1 MNMTLN
7 SKILATAAFAA
18 FLMPAFG
25 LASGNGGQ
33 ASQDAV
39 DSKAADSSSGSSAQ
53 PAAPVAAAS
62 KASDTSYAQ
71 RGNSNIPRIEWFL
84 GYSYLRATPT
94 LASGNRMMWL
104 NGGSTS
110 LAFNF
115 NRYLGLVGDF
125 GGFRDSELRLSGTGG
140 NPSRVADSSGSVYT
154 YLAGPR
160 LSFFKNDRLSPFAQA
175 LFGSVHASDVTLSSC
190 PTGSSCTLL
199 PVENKFAMTAGGGL
213 DIRVHRHFAIRIVQ
227 AEYLMT
233 RFEDLDTG
241 KSVRQDDMRLSSG
254 IVLRFGGGAP
264 RLPLTYSCSV
274 NPSTA
279 FAGDTIAVSGS
290 ALNLNPAKTAVYT
303 WTAEGGTVSGTSETA
318 HIDTA
323 NVAPGAYALK
333 GHVSEGSKP
342 QENAECAA
350 SFTVKSFES
359 PTISC
364 VASPTIVKPNESS
377 TVTASGV
384 SPQNRPLT
392 YSYSA
397 PTGSIS
403 GNGATVT
410 FSAAGTPAGPVEITC
425 NVTDDKGNSGTAS
438 TTVTVAPAPE
448 ERAPEQVRLE
458 ARLALHSVFFPTA
471 QPKATDP
478 EGGLVASQQIIL
490 KTLAEDFKAY
500 QAMKPEAHLILT
512 GHADVRGTPEYN
524 QTLTERRVTRV
535 KQFLVEQGVAEK
547 NIETRAVGEEQ
558 ELSQDEV
565 KDLIQHNPDLT
576 DSERQRILHDITT
589 IVLAQNRRVDIAL
602 TTTGQQSVKLYPFNA
617 ADSMTLLD
625 EKATG
630 SRTHTSPSTKPA
642 PTKK

>member
-1 MNMTLN
+1 MNMKLN

-25 LASGNGGQ
+25 LASGSGGQ
-33 ASQDAV
+33 AARNAGDG
-39 DSKAADSSSGSSAQ
+39 KAADSSSGSSADSGVPV
-53 PAAPVAAAS
+53 PATSMAPDAP
-62 KASDTSYAQ
+62 YA
-71 RGNSNIPRIEWFL
+71 RRANNNVPRIEWFL

-115 NRYLGLVGDF
+115 NRYLAVVGDF

-140 NPSRVADSSGSVYT
+140 NPSSVVDSSGSVYT

-160 LSFFKNDRLSPFAQA
+160 LSFFKNDRLTPFAQA
-175 LFGSVHASDVTLSSC
+175 LFGGVHASDVTLSSC
-190 PTGSSCTLL
+190 PAGSSCTLL

-213 DIRVHRHFAIRIVQ
+213 DIRVHRHFAIRLVQ

-264 RLPLTYSCSV
+264 QLPLTYSCSV

-279 FAGDTIAVSGS
+279 FAGDAIAVSGS
-290 ALNLNPAKTAVYT
+290 ALNLRPARTAVYT
-303 WTAEGGTVSGTSETA
+303 WTADGGTVSGTSETA

-323 NVAPGAYALK
+323 NVAPGSYTLK
-333 GHVSEGSKP
+333 GHVSEGGKP
-342 QENAECAA
+342 QENADCSA
-350 SFTVKSFES
+350 SFTVKAFDP
-359 PTISC
+359 PTLSC
-364 VASPTIVKPNESS
+364 SASPNTIQPNGSS

-397 PTGSIS
+397 PSGSIS
-403 GNGATVT
+403 GNGATAT
-410 FSAAGTPAGPVEITC
+410 FSAAGAPAGPVEVTC
-425 NVTDDKGNSGTAS
+425 NVIDDKGKSATAA
-438 TTVTVAPAPE
+438 TTITVAPAPE
-448 ERAPEQVRLE
+448 APAPEQVRLE

-471 QPKATDP
+471 QPKETHP
-478 EGGLVASQQIIL
+478 EGGLVESQQLTL

-500 QAMKPEAHLILT
+500 LAMKPEAHLILT

-524 QTLTERRVTRV
+524 QALTERRVNRV
-535 KQFLVEQGVAEK
+535 KQFLVEQGVAE
-547 NIETRAVGEEQ
+547 NDIETHAVGEEQ
-558 ELSQDEV
+558 QLSQDQV
-565 KDLIQHNPDLT
+565 KDLIQRNPDIT
-576 DSERQRILHDITT
+576 DSERQKILHDLTT
-589 IVLAQNRRVDIAL
+589 IVLAQNRRVDITL

-617 ADSMTLLD
+617 EDAMTLLNQ
-625 EKATG
+625 KATAP
-630 SRTHTSPSTKPA
+630 RKQTHSSAKPA
-642 PTKK
+642 PTKQ